1 MYLHIFHR
9 ICKWWNNKKLTFAIT
24 GNPMFQQWVSVW
36 DTGRHK
42 ISFHFTIW
50 LVFKVLISFT
60 RYHET
65 SPKRYGGEEREA
77 KKISSKTQAQKI
89 EYEAQAR
96 KRSYETQAQRISSEK
111 RRLAQEEIE
120 RFEEK

>member
-1 MYLHIFHR
+1 MQLQATQCSSSGSLSGTPVGTEEVF
-9 ICKWWNNKKLTFAIT
+9 
-24 GNPMFQQWVSVW
+24 
-36 DTGRHK
+36 
-42 ISFHFTIW
+42 ISQFDW
-50 LVFKVLISFT
+50 CFKVLISFT
-60 RYHET
+60 RYRET
-65 SPKRYGGEEREA
+65 SPKRFGGEEREA

-89 EYEAQAR
+89 EYETQAR

>member
-1 MYLHIFHR
+1 M
-9 ICKWWNNKKLTFAIT
+9 
-24 GNPMFQQWVSVW
+24 
-36 DTGRHK
+36 
-42 ISFHFTIW
+42 
-50 LVFKVLISFT
+50 LISFT
-60 RYHET
+60 RYRET

-77 KKISSKTQAQKI
+77 KKISSETQTRQINYETQAQKI
-89 EYEAQAR
+89 NYEAQVR